1 MLETLDVRDSDR
13 VLEIGTGAGYNAA
26 LLCHRLGDRQVYSV
40 DVEPDLVDAA
50 RSRLAALGYHPTLV
64 CADGGLG
71 LPEHAPY
78 DRIIATC
85 SVPRV
90 PWSWVG
96 QTKLDG
102 VILADLKVSVVAGNL
117 VRLVRTSDG
126 AHGPFDPGYAAFMAL
141 RPPTRDHDSP
151 AATPAPDSRA
161 ASQRRTSLD
170 PRTPWNALVVWFLAS
185 LRLGAGVRFGYS
197 GDARHEQRSAVWVSH
212 QVQWIT
218 RPNTHGLPRASCGPH
233 TLHGPCEDHIPR
245 ADRHAGLHAV

>member
-1 MLETLDVRDSDR
+1 MTRMLETLDVRDSDR

-117 VRLVRTSDG
+117 SGWSAPATVHTARSTRGMRRSWRCAHPLGITILLPLRLHLTREPRVSD
-126 AHGPFDPGYAAFMAL
+126 ARRSIHAPHGTLWWCG
-141 RPPTRDHDSP
+141 SWP
-151 AATPAPDSRA
+151 ACGWAPASGSATPATHVTSSGQLSGCPTKS
-161 ASQRRTSLD
+161 SGSLGRT
-170 PRTPWNALVVWFLAS
+170 
-185 LRLGAGVRFGYS
+185 LRLA
-197 GDARHEQRSAVWVSH
+197 ARELWSAH
-212 QVQWIT
+212 A
-218 RPNTHGLPRASCGPH
+218 PRAM
-233 TLHGPCEDHIPR
+233 
-245 ADRHAGLHAV
+245 